1 MFLSLVGAVTVSLT
15 VMYAVLRLGAIC
27 DGREW

>member
-1 MFLSLVGAVTVSLT
+1 MFLSLVGAVTVS
-15 VMYAVLRLGAIC
+15 VAAMYAILRLGAIC